1 MSFSAVKH
9 FLCSAILGA
18 FCITFLSGCIAMVL
32 ERPLSEANEF
42 QDKDLDGVW
51 LMTGKD
57 EDSKAK
63 PDFVFAMEDVD
74 NHHYSLSWM
83 FPNRTTFTVSQIPD
97 GKNGSYRFASITF
110 DEPGTRNNAVCML
123 VRYAA
128 LSTDEIGVYNVT
140 KELQDAED
148 YRKLCTDPE
157 KKDIVTAGPDAVRKW
172 CARHAE
178 EMELIFKLKR
188 VRFKSDAARRKFL
201 DLAKFFH
208 EHTRRIAVIVAE
220 SKEEGPLSEE
230 QQRKIRAEFEATKKW
245 LSESKDTVSPE
256 LAVVF
261 ESYLSMPV
269 RGRLKNDVAREI
281 DSYTLVIRRIAY
293 LQLLK

>member
-1 MSFSAVKH
+1 
-9 FLCSAILGA
+9 
-18 FCITFLSGCIAMVL
+18 MVM

-57 EDSKAK
+57 DDPQAK
-63 PDFVFAMEDVD
+63 PDFVFAMENVD
-74 NHHYSLSWM
+74 DHHYSLSWM
-83 FPNRTTFTVSQIPD
+83 FPSRVTFTLTQIPD
-97 GKNGSYRFASITF
+97 GKKDGSYRFASIVF
-110 DEPGTRNNAVCML
+110 DEPGEPQKNESCML
-123 VRYAA
+123 VRYAE
-128 LSTDEIGVYNVT
+128 LSPDEIGVYNVT

-172 CARHAE
+172 CRSHAE

-201 DLAKFFH
+201 DMANFFH
-208 EHTRRIAVIVAE
+208 GHTRRIAAILAE

-230 QQRKIRAEFEATKKW
+230 QQRKIRAEFETAKKW
-245 LSESKDTVSPE
+245 VSDSKDTVSPE

-261 ESYLSMPV
+261 ESYLSIPV
-269 RGRLKNDVAREI
+269 RGRLKNDVTREI

>member
-1 MSFSAVKH
+1 MNLSAVKRL
-9 FLCSAILGA
+9 FCCAAAVLCSL
-18 FCITFLSGCIAMVL
+18 LLPGCIAMVL

-42 QDKDLDGVW
+42 QDENLDGVW
-51 LMTGKD
+51 MMTGKD
-57 EDSKAK
+57 DDPQAK
-63 PDFVFAMEDVD
+63 PDFVFAMENVD
-74 NHHYSLSWM
+74 DHHYSLSWM
-83 FPNRTTFTVSQIPD
+83 FPSRVTFTLTQIPD
-97 GKNGSYRFASITF
+97 GKKDGSYRFASIVF
-110 DEPGTRNNAVCML
+110 DDPDNQKGNSCML
-123 VRYAA
+123 VRYAE
-128 LSTDEIGVYNVT
+128 LSPDEIGVYNVT

-172 CARHAE
+172 CRSHAE

-188 VRFKSDAARRKFL
+188 VRFKSDDARRKFL
-201 DLAKFFH
+201 DMAKFFH
-208 EHTRRIAVIVAE
+208 GHTRRIAAILAE

-230 QQRKIRAEFEATKKW
+230 QQRKIRAEFETAKKW
-245 LSESKDTVSPE
+245 VSDSKDTVSPE

-261 ESYLSMPV
+261 ESYLSIPV
-269 RGRLKNDVAREI
+269 RGRLKNDVTREI